1 MKRIKIKEK
10 EAAPPLH
17 SHLTFSYTTTTTT
30 TTEHKKMDESNYDE
44 FGNYIGPDVDSD
56 VDSEDDTRRRGVSML
71 VRILFCTSRTNDFF
85 PAPLFCVNPN
95 SLSLSLVQSRVM

>member
-1 MKRIKIKEK
+1 MTKRIKNMKK
-10 EAAPPLH
+10 KQLPPCNHTSL
-17 SHLTFSYTTTTTT
+17 FPTTTT

-85 PAPLFCVNPN
+85 PAPLFCVNPKF
-95 SLSLSLVQSRVM
+95 SLSLSLVQWRVM